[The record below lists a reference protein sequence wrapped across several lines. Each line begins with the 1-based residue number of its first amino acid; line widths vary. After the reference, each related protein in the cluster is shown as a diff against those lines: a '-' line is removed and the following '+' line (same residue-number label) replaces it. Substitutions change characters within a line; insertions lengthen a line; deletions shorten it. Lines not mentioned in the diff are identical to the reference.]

1 MTPMFPTLVSR
12 ALVLCLVAA
21 VITAGSPP
29 PPPPPPVVYGFR
41 WSTTHSDGMV
51 LQADPQRSIVWGFS
65 ATAVKVCVQ
74 SKPAVASRPPPCNY
88 SVKDGKVWFRI
99 ELTKAVLKDDAST
112 LRFHRVMTTRRTT
125 ITLLP
130 SMYADARHIDAVH
143 CFTGREQHLHRQRDD
158 AWPCTWHPDLYR
170 NTAPDETVGHAVR
183 RDCNASG
190 GWGCYLPSGR
200 SFWGRVRVLGPKQV
214 SPLRIASHCTV
225 HFLHPIEYFC

>member
-1 MTPMFPTLVSR
+1 MFPTRVSR

-29 PPPPPPVVYGFR
+29 PPPPPPVVFGFR

-130 SMYADARHIDAVH
+130 SMYADARHIDAVIVSQAASST
-143 CFTGREQHLHRQRDD
+143 CTDSVMTPGPAPGIQIFTATLPPMKPSATPYDVTATQAGDGD
-158 AWPCTWHPDLYR
+158 AIYLRGVLFGDVFVC
-170 NTAPDETVGHAVR
+170 
-183 RDCNASG
+183 SG
-190 GWGCYLPSGR
+190 QS
-200 SFWGRVRVLGPKQV
+200 K
-214 SPLRIASHCTV
+214 
-225 HFLHPIEYFC
+225 